1 MMLSPVMVAFGASHA
16 GCLDIGGG
24 TGLFGPLIVNECFVS

>member
-24 TGLFGPLIVNECFVS
+24 AGLLGPLIVNECFVS